1 MRAIRARTLHVEST
15 RPLRWGYL
23 DDGVVIIESGIIKE
37 LAAAQELQRDGFDL
51 ELCEDKRDALLIPGM
66 IDTHVH
72 SPQIDV
78 IASYSEQ
85 LLDWLDRYTFPAE
98 SKYNDAAYA
107 ERSASDFLDGL
118 ISAGTTTAMV
128 YVTSHAG
135 ATDIFFEAAAERRMR
150 MIAGKVLMDQQAPAE
165 LCDETEGGINDS
177 ASLIEKWHGKDRLGY
192 AVTPRFAISSSSAQ
206 LSAAGRLHRKYPSTW
221 IQTHLS
227 ENQAEIHKVAELH
240 PSSLDY
246 LDVYE
251 RHGLLTERTVF
262 GHCLHLSGSEIARL
276 ADAGGKVAFCPSS
289 NLFLGSGLL
298 DLETLRRSGVDVGVA
313 SDVGGGTSL
322 SLLRTLADAF
332 KVCQLRNYSLSAMD
346 AFAMATLGNAEVL
359 GLESY
364 IGNLE
369 KGKEADMVLLQAKP
383 DTITSRRLKLAES
396 VEEEMFI
403 YITMGD
409 EAVVAETIING
420 VTMESSGA

>member
-1 MRAIRARTLHVEST
+1 MRAIRARILHVEST
-15 RPLRWGYL
+15 RPLRWKYL
-23 DDGVVIIESGIIKE
+23 DDGVVLIENGTIKE
-37 LAAAQELQRDGFDL
+37 MAAANQLERDGFDL
-51 ELCEDKRDALLIPGM
+51 DRCEDRREALLIPGM

-98 SKYNDAAYA
+98 SKYNDAEYA
-107 ERSASDFLDGL
+107 ERSANDFLDGL
-118 ISAGTTTAMV
+118 IAAGTTTAMV
-128 YVTSHAG
+128 YVTSHAN
-135 ATDIFFEAAAERRMR
+135 ATDSFFQASSDRRMR
-150 MIAGKVLMDQQAPAE
+150 MIAGKILMDQQAPAV
-165 LCDETEGGINDS
+165 LCDETQGGIEDS
-177 ASLIEKWHGKDRLGY
+177 ARLIEKWHGKGRLGY
-192 AVTPRFAISSSSAQ
+192 AITPRFAISSSSAQ
-206 LSAAGRLHRKYPSTW
+206 LSAAGGLHREYPGTW

-227 ENQAEIHKVAELH
+227 ENQAEIEKVAEMH
-240 PSSLDY
+240 PDSLDY

-262 GHCLHLSGSEIARL
+262 GHCLHLSESEITRM
-276 ADAGGKVAFCPSS
+276 ADAGGKAAFCPSS

-298 DLETLRRSGVDVGVA
+298 DLEKLRGSGVDVGMA

-332 KVCQLRNYSLSAMD
+332 KVCQLSGYSLSAMD
-346 AFAMATLGNAEVL
+346 AFAMATLGNAELL
-359 GLESY
+359 GLEHC
-364 IGNLE
+364 IGNLV

-383 DTITSRRLKLAES
+383 DNIMSRRLRLAES

-409 EAVVAETIING
+409 EALVAETIING
-420 VTMESSGA
+420 VTVELESD

>member
-1 MRAIRARTLHVEST
+1 MRAIRARILHAEST
-15 RPLRWGYL
+15 RPLRWKYL
-23 DDGVVIIESGIIKE
+23 DDGVVLIENGIIKE
-37 LAAAQELQRDGFDL
+37 MAAANQLERDGFDL
-51 ELCEDKRDALLIPGM
+51 DRCEDRREALLIPGM

-107 ERSASDFLDGL
+107 ERSANDFLDGL

-128 YVTSHAG
+128 YVTSHAN
-135 ATDIFFEAAAERRMR
+135 ATDSFFQASSDRGMR
-150 MIAGKVLMDQQAPAE
+150 MIAGKILMDQQAPAV
-165 LCDETEGGINDS
+165 LCDETQGGIEDS
-177 ASLIEKWHGKDRLGY
+177 ARLIEKWHGKGRLGY
-192 AVTPRFAISSSSAQ
+192 AITPRFAISSSSAQ
-206 LSAAGRLHRKYPSTW
+206 LSAAGGLHRDYPGTW

-227 ENQAEIHKVAELH
+227 ENQAEIEKVAEMH
-240 PSSLDY
+240 PDSLDY

-262 GHCLHLSGSEIARL
+262 GHCLHLSQSEIARM
-276 ADAGGKVAFCPSS
+276 ADAGGKAAFCPSS

-298 DLETLRRSGVDVGVA
+298 DLEKLRGSGVDVGMA

-332 KVCQLRNYSLSAMD
+332 KVCQLSGYSLSAMD
-346 AFAMATLGNAEVL
+346 AFAMATLGNAELL
-359 GLESY
+359 GLEHC
-364 IGNLE
+364 IGNLV

-383 DTITSRRLKLAES
+383 DNIMSRRLRLAES

-409 EAVVAETIING
+409 EALVAETIING
-420 VTMESSGA
+420 VTVELGSD

>member
-1 MRAIRARTLHVEST
+1 MRAIRARILHVEST
-15 RPLRWGYL
+15 RPLRWKYL
-23 DDGVVIIESGIIKE
+23 DDGVVLIENGTIKE
-37 LAAAQELQRDGFDL
+37 MAAANQLERDGFDL
-51 ELCEDKRDALLIPGM
+51 DRCEDRREALLIPGM

-98 SKYNDAAYA
+98 SKYNDAEYA
-107 ERSASDFLDGL
+107 ERSANDFLDGL
-118 ISAGTTTAMV
+118 IAAGTTTAMV
-128 YVTSHAG
+128 YVTSHAN
-135 ATDIFFEAAAERRMR
+135 ATDSFFQASSDRRMR
-150 MIAGKVLMDQQAPAE
+150 MIAGKILMDQQAPAV
-165 LCDETEGGINDS
+165 LCDETQGGIEDS
-177 ASLIEKWHGKDRLGY
+177 ARLIEKWHGKGRLGY
-192 AVTPRFAISSSSAQ
+192 AITPRFAISSSSAQ
-206 LSAAGRLHRKYPSTW
+206 LSAAGGLHREYPGTW

-227 ENQAEIHKVAELH
+227 ENQAEIEKVAEMH
-240 PSSLDY
+240 PDSLDY

-262 GHCLHLSGSEIARL
+262 GHCLHLSESEITRM
-276 ADAGGKVAFCPSS
+276 ADAGGKAAFCPSS

-298 DLETLRRSGVDVGVA
+298 DLEKLRGSGVDVGMA

-332 KVCQLRNYSLSAMD
+332 KVCQLSGYSLSAMD
-346 AFAMATLGNAEVL
+346 AFAMATLGNAELL
-359 GLESY
+359 GLEHC
-364 IGNLE
+364 IGHLV

-383 DTITSRRLKLAES
+383 DNIMSRRLRLAES

-409 EAVVAETIING
+409 EALVAETIING
-420 VTMESSGA
+420 VTVELESD